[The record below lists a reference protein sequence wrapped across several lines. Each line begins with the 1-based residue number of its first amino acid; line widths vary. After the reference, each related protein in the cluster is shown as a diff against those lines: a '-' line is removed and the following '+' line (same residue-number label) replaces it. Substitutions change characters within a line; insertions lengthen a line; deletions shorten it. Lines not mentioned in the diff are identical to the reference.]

1 MANDELLIKDEVWLR
16 ITQLEYKMK
25 QGMSKEAFEKEVRRI
40 YIEEMGEEL
49 PADMKVYSSNES
61 NNLESDYD
69 GTAIYFEN
77 EEKSINQL
85 YVISQGSNDPG
96 DWLYNAIGLFQGKD
110 ASQAIDA
117 DTFVDE
123 AKKAFN
129 VGDAEVL
136 TVGLGHSL
144 ANNNNLTAQVLNESF
159 DKVYGVNGA
168 QINVYQL
175 YTADAVF
182 AGKVNNKFGLTRST
196 PNAIYTLPPDK
207 LEQFAVEYIEE
218 KIDTSSIHQLRS
230 SNDPLYALMEN
241 TRGFVTVPVEAKEG
255 IVTNKNYAGLSPLLA
270 NLPDEEIAKWQ
281 AIFMPAADA
290 YMDNGVDGALD
301 VLEEMTGLKRTVFDD
316 FNELQADLQQLLE
329 ADTIDLSEYPVFMR
343 GEMARSHALGQVGAK
358 IPQAFDLLSKGLTE
372 FYHIKQFQRN
382 VGPIVE
388 TVQGL
393 NDSAEEVFGYLVE
406 AGYIDE
412 ASKDIIVKEL
422 NGLTESLE
430 VLHDYKHLEDVY
442 KESPYL
448 IRDGGSGLLGSDV
461 AFLLLLIEHGEK
473 LYGHWQALE
482 KELQEVMD
490 EIGHSHSIH
499 ELLNALNAENG
510 VSYYNNQMI
519 VSTQHGGEEI
529 RVNLSATVEAYYNG
543 LSIVEQQQE
552 KVQAFVRLYE
562 HEVVED
568 VENQKKALVQAFD
581 DMESNPKAYQHLLN
595 KSHAPAG
602 SRIERIVVHDQ
613 IGGITLPEGPVW
625 EAALVEQL
633 EKQRTFLEKMREG
646 IEDIFDEEH
655 NVAAIF
661 TLSG

>member
-25 QGMSKEAFEKEVRRI
+25 NGMSKEEFEKEVRRI
-40 YIEEMGEEL
+40 YIEEMGEDL

-61 NNLESDYD
+61 SKIKSGYD
-69 GTAIYFEN
+69 GTSIYFEN
-77 EEKSINQL
+77 KEKGISQL
-85 YVISQGSNDPG
+85 YVISQGSNDSD

-110 ASQAIDA
+110 TSQAIDVEIFLEEA
-117 DTFVDE
+117 RERFDVDE
-123 AKKAFN
+123 EN
-129 VGDAEVL
+129 TL

-175 YTADAVF
+175 YTADEDF
-182 AGKVNNKFGLTRST
+182 AEIVNDKFNLSITNK
-196 PNAIYTLPPDK
+196 NAIYTLPPHE

-241 TRGFVTVPVEAKEG
+241 TRGFVTVPIEAKEG
-255 IVTNKNYAGLSPLLA
+255 IVTNKNYAGLSPLFA

-290 YMDNGVDGALD
+290 YVDNGVDGALG

-316 FNELQADLQQLLE
+316 VSELQADFQKLLE
-329 ADTIDLSEYPVFMR
+329 SETIDLSEYPAFMR
-343 GEMARSHALGQVGAK
+343 GEMARSLALGQVGAK
-358 IPQAFDLLSKGLTE
+358 IPQAFDLLSKALTE
-372 FYHIKQFQRN
+372 FDHIKQFQRN
-382 VGPIVE
+382 VGPIIE

-422 NGLTESLE
+422 NGLTESLQA
-430 VLHDYKHLEDVY
+430 LHDYKHLEDVY
-442 KESPYL
+442 KEYPYL
-448 IRDGGSGLLGSDV
+448 MQDGGSGLLGSDV

-482 KELQEVMD
+482 KELQEVMS

-499 ELLNALNAENG
+499 ELLNALNEENG

-519 VSTQHGGEEI
+519 LSTQHGGEEI

-552 KVQAFVRLYE
+552 QVQVFVRLYE

-568 VENQKKALVQAFD
+568 VENRKKALVQAFD

-595 KSHAPAG
+595 KSHAPVG

-613 IGGITLPEGPVW
+613 ITGIALPEGPVW

>member
-25 QGMSKEAFEKEVRRI
+25 NGMSKEEFEKEVRRI

-61 NNLESDYD
+61 NRVKSEYD
-69 GTAIYFEN
+69 GTAVYFEN
-77 EEKSINQL
+77 EEIGISQL
-85 YVISQGSNDPG
+85 YVVSQGSNDSG

-110 ASQAIDA
+110 ASQAMDVEIFLKEA
-117 DTFVDE
+117 KEKLNLVDE
-123 AKKAFN
+123 DVAII
-129 VGDAEVL
+129 
-136 TVGLGHSL
+136 GLGHSL
-144 ANNNNLTAQVLNESF
+144 ANNNNLTSQVLNNHF
-159 DKVYGVNGA
+159 NTVYGVNGA

-175 YTADAVF
+175 YTADTDF
-182 AGKVNNKFGLTRST
+182 RQKVNQNFNLPRTDK
-196 PNAIYTLPPDK
+196 NAIYTLPPHE

-241 TRGFVTVPVEAKEG
+241 TRGFVTVPEEAKEG
-255 IVTNKNYAGLSPLLA
+255 IVTNKNYTGLSPLFA
-270 NLPDEEIAKWQ
+270 NLPDKEIAKWQ

-290 YMDNGVDGALD
+290 YVDNGVDGALG

-316 FNELQADLQQLLE
+316 FNELQADFQQLME
-329 ADTIDLSEYPVFMR
+329 SETIDLSEYPAFMR

-358 IPQAFDLLSKGLTE
+358 IPQAFDLLSKALTE
-372 FYHIKQFQRN
+372 FDHIKQFQRN
-382 VGPIVE
+382 VGPIIE

-422 NGLTESLE
+422 NGLTESLQA
-430 VLHDYKHLEDVY
+430 LHDYKHLEDVY
-442 KESPYL
+442 KEYPYL
-448 IRDGGSGLLGSDV
+448 MQDGGSGLLGSDV

-482 KELQEVMD
+482 KELQEVMS

-499 ELLNALNAENG
+499 ELLNALNEENG

-552 KVQAFVRLYE
+552 NVQAFVRLYE

-568 VENQKKALVQAFD
+568 VENRKKALVHAFNE
-581 DMESNPKAYQHLLN
+581 MESNPKAYQHLLN

>member
-69 GTAIYFEN
+69 GTAIYFED

-129 VGDAEVL
+129 VSDKEVL

-168 QINVYQL
+168 QINAYQL
-175 YTADAVF
+175 YNIDDHF
-182 AGKVNNKFGLTRST
+182 YREVNQNFNLLRTDK
-196 PNAIYTLPPDK
+196 NAIYTLPPDK

-255 IVTNKNYAGLSPLLA
+255 MVTNKNYAGLSPLLA

-382 VGPIVE
+382 VGPIME
-388 TVQGL
+388 TVHGL

>member
-16 ITQLEYKMK
+16 ITELEYKMK
-25 QGMSKEAFEKEVRRI
+25 QGLSKEAFEKEVRRI
-40 YIEEMGEEL
+40 YIEEIGEEL

-69 GTAIYFEN
+69 GTAIYFED

-129 VGDAEVL
+129 VSDKEVL

-159 DKVYGVNGA
+159 DKVYGINGA
-168 QINVYQL
+168 QINAYQL
-175 YTADAVF
+175 YNIDDHF
-182 AGKVNNKFGLTRST
+182 YREVNQNFNLLRTDK
-196 PNAIYTLPPDK
+196 NAIYTLPPHK
-207 LEQFAVEYIEE
+207 LEQFAFEYIEE
-218 KIDTSSIHQLRS
+218 KIDTRSIHQLRS

-255 IVTNKNYAGLSPLLA
+255 MVTNKNYAGLSPLLA

-316 FNELQADLQQLLE
+316 FNELQAVLQQLLE
-329 ADTIDLSEYPVFMR
+329 ADPIDLSEYPVFMR

-382 VGPIVE
+382 VGPIME
-388 TVQGL
+388 TVHGL

>member
-69 GTAIYFEN
+69 GTAIYFED

-129 VGDAEVL
+129 VSDKEVL

-168 QINVYQL
+168 QINAYQL
-175 YTADAVF
+175 YNIDDHF
-182 AGKVNNKFGLTRST
+182 YREVNQNFNLLRTDK
-196 PNAIYTLPPDK
+196 NAIYTLPPDK

-255 IVTNKNYAGLSPLLA
+255 MVTNKNYAGLSPLLA

-633 EKQRTFLEKMREG
+633 EKQHTFLEKMREG

>member
-69 GTAIYFEN
+69 GTAIYFED

-129 VGDAEVL
+129 VSDKEVL

-168 QINVYQL
+168 QINAYQL
-175 YTADAVF
+175 YNIDDHF
-182 AGKVNNKFGLTRST
+182 YREVNQNFNLLRTDK
-196 PNAIYTLPPDK
+196 NAIYTLPPDK

-255 IVTNKNYAGLSPLLA
+255 MVTNKNYAGLSPLLA
-270 NLPDEEIAKWQ
+270 NLPDEEIGKWQ

-568 VENQKKALVQAFD
+568 VEN
-581 DMESNPKAYQHLLN
+581 
-595 KSHAPAG
+595 
-602 SRIERIVVHDQ
+602 
-613 IGGITLPEGPVW
+613 
-625 EAALVEQL
+625 
-633 EKQRTFLEKMREG
+633 
-646 IEDIFDEEH
+646 
-655 NVAAIF
+655 
-661 TLSG
+661 

>member
-25 QGMSKEAFEKEVRRI
+25 NGMSKEEFEKEVRRI
-40 YIEEMGEEL
+40 YIEEMGEDL

-61 NNLESDYD
+61 SKIKSGYD
-69 GTAIYFEN
+69 GTSIYFEN
-77 EEKSINQL
+77 KEKGISQL
-85 YVISQGSNDPG
+85 YVISQGSNDSD

-110 ASQAIDA
+110 TSQAIDVEIFLEEVRERF
-117 DTFVDE
+117 DVDE
-123 AKKAFN
+123 EN
-129 VGDAEVL
+129 TL

-175 YTADAVF
+175 YTADEDF
-182 AGKVNNKFGLTRST
+182 AEIVNDKFNLSITNK
-196 PNAIYTLPPDK
+196 NAIYTLPPHE

-241 TRGFVTVPVEAKEG
+241 TRGFVTVPIEAKEG
-255 IVTNKNYAGLSPLLA
+255 IVTNKNYAGLSPLFA

-290 YMDNGVDGALD
+290 YVDNGVDGALG

-316 FNELQADLQQLLE
+316 VSELQADFQKLLE
-329 ADTIDLSEYPVFMR
+329 SETIDLSEYPAFMR
-343 GEMARSHALGQVGAK
+343 GEMARSLALGQVGAK
-358 IPQAFDLLSKGLTE
+358 IPQAFDLLSKALTE
-372 FYHIKQFQRN
+372 FDHIKQFQRN
-382 VGPIVE
+382 VGPIIE

-422 NGLTESLE
+422 NGLTESLQA
-430 VLHDYKHLEDVY
+430 LHDYKHLEDVY
-442 KESPYL
+442 KEYPYL
-448 IRDGGSGLLGSDV
+448 MQDGGSGLLGSDV

-482 KELQEVMD
+482 KELQEVMS

-499 ELLNALNAENG
+499 ELLNALNEENG

-519 VSTQHGGEEI
+519 LSTQHGGEEI

-552 KVQAFVRLYE
+552 QVQVFVRLYE

-568 VENQKKALVQAFD
+568 VENRKKALVQAFD

-595 KSHAPAG
+595 KSHAPVG

-613 IGGITLPEGPVW
+613 ITGIALPEGPVW

>member
-1 MANDELLIKDEVWLR
+1 
-16 ITQLEYKMK
+16 
-25 QGMSKEAFEKEVRRI
+25 
-40 YIEEMGEEL
+40 
-49 PADMKVYSSNES
+49 
-61 NNLESDYD
+61 
-69 GTAIYFEN
+69 
-77 EEKSINQL
+77 
-85 YVISQGSNDPG
+85 
-96 DWLYNAIGLFQGKD
+96 
-110 ASQAIDA
+110 
-117 DTFVDE
+117 
-123 AKKAFN
+123 
-129 VGDAEVL
+129 
-136 TVGLGHSL
+136 
-144 ANNNNLTAQVLNESF
+144 
-159 DKVYGVNGA
+159 
-168 QINVYQL
+168 
-175 YTADAVF
+175 
-182 AGKVNNKFGLTRST
+182 
-196 PNAIYTLPPDK
+196 
-207 LEQFAVEYIEE
+207 
-218 KIDTSSIHQLRS
+218 RS

-316 FNELQADLQQLLE
+316 VSELQADLQQLLE

-382 VGPIVE
+382 VGPIME

-568 VENQKKALVQAFD
+568 VENRKKALVQAFD

>member
-40 YIEEMGEEL
+40 YIEEMGEAL

-69 GTAIYFEN
+69 GTAIYFED

-129 VGDAEVL
+129 VSDKEVL

-168 QINVYQL
+168 QINAYQL
-175 YTADAVF
+175 YNIDDHF
-182 AGKVNNKFGLTRST
+182 YREVNQNFNLLRTDK
-196 PNAIYTLPPDK
+196 NAIYTLPPDK

-255 IVTNKNYAGLSPLLA
+255 MVTNKNYAGLSPLLA

-382 VGPIVE
+382 VGPIME
-388 TVQGL
+388 TVHGL

>member
-69 GTAIYFEN
+69 GTAIYFED

-129 VGDAEVL
+129 VSDKEVL

-168 QINVYQL
+168 QINAYQL
-175 YTADAVF
+175 YNIDDHF
-182 AGKVNNKFGLTRST
+182 YREVNQNFNLLRTDK
-196 PNAIYTLPPDK
+196 NAIYTLPPDK

-255 IVTNKNYAGLSPLLA
+255 MVTNKNYAGLSPLLA

-382 VGPIVE
+382 VGPIME
-388 TVQGL
+388 TVHGL

-568 VENQKKALVQAFD
+568 VENRKKALVQAFD

-602 SRIERIVVHDQ
+602 SRIERIVIHDQ
-613 IGGITLPEGPVW
+613 IGGITLPEVPVW

-633 EKQRTFLEKMREG
+633 EKQRTLLEKMREG

>member
-1 MANDELLIKDEVWLR
+1 MTNDELLKKDEVWLR

-25 QGMSKEAFEKEVRRI
+25 DGMSKEEFEKEVRRI
-40 YIEEMGEEL
+40 YIEETGEEL
-49 PADMKVYSSNES
+49 PADMKVYTSNES
-61 NNLESDYD
+61 NDLESDYD

-77 EEKSINQL
+77 EEKNINQL
-85 YVISQGSNDPG
+85 YVISQGSNDQG

-110 ASQAIDA
+110 ASQAIDT

-123 AKKAFN
+123 AKRAFN
-129 VGDAEVL
+129 INDEEML

-159 DKVYGVNGA
+159 DKIYGVNGA
-168 QINVYQL
+168 QINAYQL
-175 YTADAVF
+175 YNIDDHF
-182 AGKVNNKFGLTRST
+182 YREVNQNFNLPRTNK
-196 PNAIYTLPPDK
+196 NAIYTLPPHEF
-207 LEQFAVEYIEE
+207 EQFAIEYIEE
-218 KIDTSSIHQLRS
+218 KIDTGSIYQLRS
-230 SNDPLYALMEN
+230 INDPLYALMEN
-241 TRGFVTVPVEAKEG
+241 TRGFVTVPIDAKEG
-255 IVTNKNYAGLSPLLA
+255 IVTNNNYAGLSPLFA

-281 AIFMPAADA
+281 TIFMPAADA
-290 YMDNGVDGALD
+290 YVTDGVDGALG
-301 VLEEMTGLKRTVFDD
+301 VLEDMTGLKRTVFDD
-316 FNELQADLQQLLE
+316 VSELQADFQKLME
-329 ADTIDLSEYPVFMR
+329 SETIDLDEYPAFMR

-358 IPQAFDLLSKGLTE
+358 IPQAFDLLSKALTE
-372 FYHIKQFQRN
+372 FDHIKQFQRN
-382 VGPIVE
+382 IGPIIE

-412 ASKDIIVKEL
+412 TSKDNIVKEL

-430 VLHDYKHLEDVY
+430 ILNDYEHLEDVY
-442 KESPYL
+442 KEYPHL
-448 IRDGGSGLLGSDV
+448 MRDGGSGLLGSDL

-473 LYGHWQALE
+473 LSGHWQALE
-482 KELQEVMD
+482 KELQEVMS

-510 VSYYNNQMI
+510 VSYSNNEMI
-519 VSTQHGGEEI
+519 LSTQHGGEEI
-529 RVNLSATVEAYYNG
+529 RVNLSTTVEAYYNG
-543 LSIVEQQQE
+543 LTIVEQQQE
-552 KVQAFVRLYE
+552 QVQAFVRLYE

-568 VENQKKALVQAFD
+568 VETRKKVLVQAFD
-581 DMESNPKAYQHLLN
+581 DMESNPKGYQHLLN
-595 KSHAPAG
+595 KSHAPVG
-602 SRIERIVVHDQ
+602 SRMERIVVHDQ
-613 IGGITLPEGPVW
+613 IGGIALPEGPVW

-646 IEDIFDEEH
+646 IEEIFDEEH

>member
-1 MANDELLIKDEVWLR
+1 MKGDELLNKDEVWLR
-16 ITQLEYKMK
+16 ITELEYKMK
-25 QGMSKEAFEKEVRRI
+25 DGMSKETFEKEVRRI
-40 YIEEMGEEL
+40 YLEEMGEEL
-49 PADMKVYSSNES
+49 PAEMEIYSSNES
-61 NNLESDYD
+61 NNIKSDYD
-69 GTAIYFEN
+69 GTAVYFHN
-77 EEKSINQL
+77 EEKKIYQL
-85 YVISQGSNDPG
+85 YIISQGSNDSG
-96 DWLYNAIGLFQGKD
+96 DWAYNGFGLFQGRD
-110 ASQAIDA
+110 VSQAEDVN
-117 DTFVDE
+117 TFTKE
-123 AKKAFN
+123 AE
-129 VGDAEVL
+129 EVFG
-136 TVGLGHSL
+136 VEDKQIVKIALGHSL
-144 ANNNNLTAQVLNESF
+144 ANNNNLNAQVMEERF
-159 DKVYGVNGA
+159 DNVYGVNGA
-168 QINVYQL
+168 QLNVYQL
-175 YTADAVF
+175 YLADQQF
-182 AGKVNNKFGLTRST
+182 ERRVNKNFNLSRYDEH
-196 PNAIYTLPPDK
+196 AIYTLPPHE

-241 TRGFVTVPVEAKEG
+241 TRGFVTVPIEAKEG
-255 IVTNKNYAGLSPLLA
+255 IVTNKNYAGLSPLFA

-290 YMDNGVDGALD
+290 YVDNGVDGALG

-316 FNELQADLQQLLE
+316 VSELQADFQKLLE
-329 ADTIDLSEYPVFMR
+329 SETIDLSEYPAFMR
-343 GEMARSHALGQVGAK
+343 GEMARSLALGQVGAK
-358 IPQAFDLLSKGLTE
+358 IPQAFDLLSKALTE
-372 FYHIKQFQRN
+372 FDHIKQFQRN
-382 VGPIVE
+382 VGPIIE

-422 NGLTESLE
+422 NGLTESLQA
-430 VLHDYKHLEDVY
+430 LHDYKHLEDVY
-442 KESPYL
+442 KEYPYL
-448 IRDGGSGLLGSDV
+448 MQDGGSGLLGSDV

-482 KELQEVMD
+482 KELQEVMS

-499 ELLNALNAENG
+499 ELLNALNEENG

-568 VENQKKALVQAFD
+568 VETRKKALVQAFD
-581 DMESNPKAYQHLLN
+581 DMEGNPKAYQHLLN

>member
-69 GTAIYFEN
+69 GTAIYFED

-129 VGDAEVL
+129 VSDKEVL

-168 QINVYQL
+168 QINAYQL
-175 YTADAVF
+175 YNIDDHF
-182 AGKVNNKFGLTRST
+182 YREVNQNFNLLRTDK
-196 PNAIYTLPPDK
+196 NAIYTLPPDK

-316 FNELQADLQQLLE
+316 FNELQTDLQQLLE

-406 AGYIDE
+406 TGYIDE

-568 VENQKKALVQAFD
+568 VEN
-581 DMESNPKAYQHLLN
+581 
-595 KSHAPAG
+595 
-602 SRIERIVVHDQ
+602 
-613 IGGITLPEGPVW
+613 
-625 EAALVEQL
+625 
-633 EKQRTFLEKMREG
+633 
-646 IEDIFDEEH
+646 
-655 NVAAIF
+655 
-661 TLSG
+661 

>member
-69 GTAIYFEN
+69 GAIYFED

-129 VGDAEVL
+129 VSDKEVL

-168 QINVYQL
+168 QINAYQL
-175 YTADAVF
+175 YNIDDHF
-182 AGKVNNKFGLTRST
+182 YREVNQNFNLLRTDK
-196 PNAIYTLPPDK
+196 NAIYTLPPDK

-255 IVTNKNYAGLSPLLA
+255 MVTNKNYAGLSPLLA

-329 ADTIDLSEYPVFMR
+329 ADPIDLSEYPVFMR

-382 VGPIVE
+382 VGPIME
-388 TVQGL
+388 TVHGL
-393 NDSAEEVFGYLVE
+393 NDSAEEVFG
-406 AGYIDE
+406 
-412 ASKDIIVKEL
+412 
-422 NGLTESLE
+422 
-430 VLHDYKHLEDVY
+430 
-442 KESPYL
+442 
-448 IRDGGSGLLGSDV
+448 
-461 AFLLLLIEHGEK
+461 
-473 LYGHWQALE
+473 
-482 KELQEVMD
+482 
-490 EIGHSHSIH
+490 
-499 ELLNALNAENG
+499 
-510 VSYYNNQMI
+510 
-519 VSTQHGGEEI
+519 
-529 RVNLSATVEAYYNG
+529 
-543 LSIVEQQQE
+543 
-552 KVQAFVRLYE
+552 
-562 HEVVED
+562 
-568 VENQKKALVQAFD
+568 
-581 DMESNPKAYQHLLN
+581 
-595 KSHAPAG
+595 
-602 SRIERIVVHDQ
+602 
-613 IGGITLPEGPVW
+613 
-625 EAALVEQL
+625 
-633 EKQRTFLEKMREG
+633 
-646 IEDIFDEEH
+646 
-655 NVAAIF
+655 
-661 TLSG
+661 

>member
-1 MANDELLIKDEVWLR
+1 
-16 ITQLEYKMK
+16 MK

-49 PADMKVYSSNES
+49 PAGMEIYSSNES
-61 NNLESDYD
+61 NRVKSDYD

-77 EEKSINQL
+77 EKKGIRQL
-85 YVISQGSNDPG
+85 YVVSQGSNDSG

-110 ASQAIDA
+110 ASQAMDVEIFLEEAREMFD
-117 DTFVDE
+117 VDE
-123 AKKAFN
+123 EN
-129 VGDAEVL
+129 TL

-144 ANNNNLTAQVLNESF
+144 ANNNNLTAQVLNKSF
-159 DKVYGVNGA
+159 NEIYGVNGA

-175 YTADAVF
+175 YIADEDF
-182 AGKVNNKFGLTRST
+182 AEIVNDKFNLSITNK
-196 PNAIYTLPPDK
+196 NAIYTLPPHE

-230 SNDPLYALMEN
+230 SNDPLFALMEN
-241 TRGFVTVPVEAKEG
+241 TRGFVTVPAEAKEG
-255 IVTNKNYAGLSPLLA
+255 IVTNKKYAGVSPLLA
-270 NLPDEEIAKWQ
+270 KLPDEEIAKWQ

-290 YMDNGVDGALD
+290 YVDNGVDGALD

-358 IPQAFDLLSKGLTE
+358 IPQAFRLLNKGLTE
-372 FYHIKQFQRN
+372 FYHIKQLQRN

-461 AFLLLLIEHGEK
+461 AFFLLLIEHGDK

-482 KELQEVMD
+482 KELQEVME
-490 EIGHSHSIH
+490 EIAHSHSIH

>member
-40 YIEEMGEEL
+40 YIEEMGEAL

-61 NNLESDYD
+61 GDLESDYD

-123 AKKAFN
+123 AKKALN
-129 VGDAEVL
+129 VGDKEVL

-175 YTADAVF
+175 YTADDYF
-182 AGKVNNKFGLTRST
+182 RQIVNQNFNLPRTDK
-196 PNAIYTLPPDK
+196 NAIYTLPPHK

-255 IVTNKNYAGLSPLLA
+255 MVTNKNYAGLSPLLA

-382 VGPIVE
+382 VGPIME
-388 TVQGL
+388 TVHGL

>member
-1 MANDELLIKDEVWLR
+1 M
-16 ITQLEYKMK
+16 
-25 QGMSKEAFEKEVRRI
+25 
-40 YIEEMGEEL
+40 
-49 PADMKVYSSNES
+49 
-61 NNLESDYD
+61 ESDYD
-69 GTAIYFEN
+69 GTAIYFED

-129 VGDAEVL
+129 VSDKEVL

-168 QINVYQL
+168 QINAYQL
-175 YTADAVF
+175 YNIDDHF
-182 AGKVNNKFGLTRST
+182 YREVNQNFNLLRTDK
-196 PNAIYTLPPDK
+196 NAIYTLPPDK

-255 IVTNKNYAGLSPLLA
+255 MVTNKNYAGLSPLLA

-382 VGPIVE
+382 VGPIME
-388 TVQGL
+388 TVHGL

-568 VENQKKALVQAFD
+568 VENRKKALVQAFD

-602 SRIERIVVHDQ
+602 SRIERIVIHDQ
-613 IGGITLPEGPVW
+613 IGGITLPEVPVW

-633 EKQRTFLEKMREG
+633 EKQRTLLEKMREG

>member
-25 QGMSKEAFEKEVRRI
+25 NGMSKEEFEKEVRRI
-40 YIEEMGEEL
+40 YIEEMGEDL

-61 NNLESDYD
+61 SKIKSGYD
-69 GTAIYFEN
+69 GTSIYFEN
-77 EEKSINQL
+77 KEKGISQL
-85 YVISQGSNDPG
+85 YVISQGSNDSD

-110 ASQAIDA
+110 TSQAIDVEIFLEEA
-117 DTFVDE
+117 RERFDVDE
-123 AKKAFN
+123 EN
-129 VGDAEVL
+129 TL

-175 YTADAVF
+175 YTADEDF
-182 AGKVNNKFGLTRST
+182 AEIVNDKFNLSITNK
-196 PNAIYTLPPDK
+196 NAIYTLPPHE

-241 TRGFVTVPVEAKEG
+241 TRGFVTVPIEAKEG
-255 IVTNKNYAGLSPLLA
+255 IVTNKNYAGLSPLFA

-290 YMDNGVDGALD
+290 YVDNGVDGALG

-316 FNELQADLQQLLE
+316 VSELQADFQKLLE
-329 ADTIDLSEYPVFMR
+329 SETIDLSEYPAFMR
-343 GEMARSHALGQVGAK
+343 GEMARSLALGQVGAK
-358 IPQAFDLLSKGLTE
+358 IPQAFDLLSKALTE
-372 FYHIKQFQRN
+372 FEHIKQFQRN
-382 VGPIVE
+382 VGPIIE

-442 KESPYL
+442 KEYPYL
-448 IRDGGSGLLGSDV
+448 MQDGGSGLLGSDV

-482 KELQEVMD
+482 KELQEVMS

-499 ELLNALNAENG
+499 ELLNALNEENG

-519 VSTQHGGEEI
+519 LSTQHGGEEI

-552 KVQAFVRLYE
+552 QVQVFVRLYE

-568 VENQKKALVQAFD
+568 VENRKKALVQAFD

-595 KSHAPAG
+595 KSHAPVG

-613 IGGITLPEGPVW
+613 ITGIALPEGPVW